1 MTLVINLFGGSGI
14 GKSTVAAELYSELK
28 RRGINAELVREYV
41 KHWAWNNRQVGEYD
55 QLYLLG
61 KQSQAEAQ
69 LYGKVD
75 MIVTDSPVLLA
86 GVYAK
91 FRWDGVA
98 DYVDLAAKGFVQ
110 HAINNG
116 IVHMNFTLNR
126 NKPFDPRGRYET
138 EEQSREID
146 GFIRDYLKDPF
157 GYVDIPANEDPCQF
171 ILAVFRHLPEIVKAT
186 QGG

>member
-1 MTLVINLFGGSGI
+1 MTMIINLFGGSGI
-14 GKSTVAAELYSELK
+14 GKSTAAAKLYSELK
-28 RRGINAELVREYV
+28 GLDINAELVREYV

-75 MIVTDSPVLLA
+75 VIVTDSPVLLA
-86 GVYAK
+86 GIYAK

-98 DYVDLAAKGFVQ
+98 DYVDLAARSFIDHATKNGMGHVNFVLSR
-110 HAINNG
+110 
-116 IVHMNFTLNR
+116 T
-126 NKPFDPRGRYET
+126 KPFDPRGRYES

-146 GFIRDYLKDPF
+146 SFIRQYLQKNSLN
-157 GYVDIPANEDPCQF
+157 YLEVPAGEDPSDF
-171 ILAVFRHLPEIVKAT
+171 ILGFLRLCALTVKKP
-186 QGG
+186 G

>member
-14 GKSTVAAELYSELK
+14 GKSTTAAKIYARLK
-28 RRGINAELVREYV
+28 DMGIETELVREYV

-75 MIVTDSPVLLA
+75 VIVTDSPVLLA

-98 DYVDLAAKGFVQ
+98 DYVDQAAKSFVR
-110 HAINNG
+110 HAEGNC
-116 IVHMNFTLNR
+116 VCHANFVLR
-126 NKPFDPRGRYET
+126 RDKPFNPEGRYET

-146 GFIRDYLKDPF
+146 SFILDYLDQEEDFP
-157 GYVDIPANEDPCQF
+157 YAEIPEGVDPCDFVIGFLQ
-171 ILAVFRHLPEIVKAT
+171 LAARGVGA
-186 QGG
+186 G